1 MARLCRCTFVAKLFG
16 SLSVFYRYHESP
28 IGRLFISGDASG
40 LQQLLMDVER
50 HSWRVGDDWKLAAK
64 ELDAVC
70 QQLDE
75 YFAGRRKRFELRLA
89 PQGTHFQQSVWHA
102 LQSIP
107 YGQTSYYSRLAE
119 QLGNPKAVRAVGTA
133 NGANPISVIIPCH
146 RVIGRDGSLTGYAG
160 GLQRKAQL
168 LALEGAS
175 FPEQALLS
183 L

>member
-1 MARLCRCTFVAKLFG
+1 M
-16 SLSVFYRYHESP
+16 SVFYRYHDSA
-28 IGRLFISGDASG
+28 IGRLFLSGDDSG

-50 HSWRVGDDWKLAAK
+50 HPWTIGTDWQLAGKQFDD
-64 ELDAVC
+64 VC
-70 QQLDE
+70 LQLDE
-75 YFAGRRKRFELRLA
+75 YFAGRRKSFDLRLA
-89 PQGTHFQQSVWHA
+89 PQGTVFQQQVWKA
-102 LQSIP
+102 LQDIP

-119 QLGNPKAVRAVGTA
+119 QIGNPKAVRAVGTA

-168 LALEGAS
+168 LTLEGAS